1 MRKAR
6 VVTQIVSLA
15 LFAAGVAYA
24 PHWRAARLLF
34 KGDPLSAGAASLA
47 LRAVVA
53 AVVIVAA
60 SLVLTLFYGRVFCGW
75 ACPLGSVVDGLDFV
89 LRRRPRAAKWRTLKY
104 HLLIVIASLAAG
116 GFAVA
121 WLFDP
126 LNWAARIIALPL
138 GAHAEIS
145 AGATLLA
152 TLALLETL
160 VGRRG
165 FCRVLCP
172 LGALLGALTAVT
184 GYRFKV
190 AKTCTQCGTCV
201 ERCRMVALANT
212 PPKQRRAECIH
223 CRECDTACPAQA
235 ISFRYA
241 RKPVYR
247 APDLARRQFL
257 FSLAGGLAAAFGL
270 RSLEDWLTSPAT
282 VLRPPGAVPDE
293 QFRNQCIRCGSCL
306 RACPTGGLRADL
318 GHSGLP
324 WLEAPRLSGRDGGCS
339 FDCNA
344 CGQVCPTG
352 AIRPLPLD
360 QKNSLR
366 LGLAEI
372 DWSRCVVYARRD
384 PCLVCHAAC
393 PVGAIQLTD
402 SRTPLKWG
410 GTLLVPK
417 IVADLCIG
425 CGLCE
430 AACPVAGKGAVY
442 TKPPARPTVA

>member
-6 VVTQIVSLA
+6 VATQLASLA
-15 LFAAGVAYA
+15 LFAVSVAFA
-24 PHWRAARLLF
+24 LHWRAGRLLF
-34 KGDPLSAGAASLA
+34 QGDPLNAGAASLA
-47 LRAVVA
+47 LRAAVA
-53 AVVIVAA
+53 AIFIVVA

-75 ACPLGSVVDGLDFV
+75 ACPLDSVVDKLDFV
-89 LRRRPRAAKWRTLKY
+89 LRRRPRAANWRALKY
-104 HLLIVIASLAAG
+104 HLLIVIACLAAG
-116 GFAVA
+116 GLAVA
-121 WLFDP
+121 WLLDP

-138 GAHAEIS
+138 GAHAEIF

-152 TLALLETL
+152 ILVSLEASL
-160 VGRRG
+160 GRRG

-172 LGALLGALTAVT
+172 LGALLGAVTVVT

-223 CRECDTACPAQA
+223 CRECDTACPVHA

-241 RKPVYR
+241 RRPAYH

-270 RSLEDWLTSPAT
+270 RSRGDWLNSPTAT
-282 VLRPPGAVPDE
+282 LRPPGAVPDA

-324 WLEAPRLSGRDGGCS
+324 WFETPRLSGRDGGCS
-339 FDCNA
+339 FECNA
-344 CGQVCPTG
+344 CG
-352 AIRPLPLD
+352 
-360 QKNSLR
+360 
-366 LGLAEI
+366 
-372 DWSRCVVYARRD
+372 
-384 PCLVCHAAC
+384 
-393 PVGAIQLTD
+393 
-402 SRTPLKWG
+402 
-410 GTLLVPK
+410 
-417 IVADLCIG
+417 
-425 CGLCE
+425 
-430 AACPVAGKGAVY
+430 
-442 TKPPARPTVA
+442 